1 MRIGFVTQLL
11 WHRYGV
17 FWSRLFQEL
26 EAELFFAESDATLKI
41 LSQDPRLEAIPSLSF
56 QLAVA
61 QSLALSDVDLIIVPK
76 LNESDS
82 SVKGSGQDPWIANF
96 PETLVTHF
104 AGLPSIVT
112 LPASLDGDVEAV
124 ATTQLLMLFREPAL
138 VRRAWER
145 HKGRLRPAKYEEP
158 RWQKRASEK
167 ETIGVIAQPW
177 LKPELYLKLSE
188 DSLVIYPSALDPQK
202 LIEEGQRLDAKLIS
216 SDQEVLGAARLLSR
230 KGAIDR
236 LIFVADKQAGVD
248 IKLFERCQKAI
259 RKPLELV
266 YLQDLVTPEG
276 LLIQA

>member
-26 EAELFFAESDATLKI
+26 EAELFFAEPDATLKM

-61 QSLALSDVDLIIVPK
+61 QSLSLSDVDWLVVPK
-76 LNESDS
+76 LSEADS

-96 PETLVTHF
+96 PETLATHF
-104 AGLPSIVT
+104 AGLPSIVA
-112 LPASLDGDVEAV
+112 LPASLEGDIESV
-124 ATTQLLMLFREPAL
+124 ATTQLLKLFREPAL

-145 HKGRLRPAKYEEP
+145 HKGRLKPTRYEEP

-167 ETIGVIAQPW
+167 ETIAVIAQPW
-177 LKPELYLKLSE
+177 LKPELYLKPSE
-188 DSLVIYPSALDPQK
+188 DSLVIYQSALNPIK
-202 LIEEGQRLDAKLIS
+202 LIEEGQRIDAKLIS

-236 LIFVADKQAGVD
+236 LIFVADKQAGAD